1 MCNTILKS
9 KLFYLFLCSL
19 IFLQILKVRLRRP
32 LEWVFSRL
40 DELLGHVTGAD
51 RPALHQAIWAEL
63 AEEMNNI
70 R

>member
-1 MCNTILKS
+1 MITY
-9 KLFYLFLCSL
+9 FH
-19 IFLQILKVRLRRP
+19 QILKVRLRRP